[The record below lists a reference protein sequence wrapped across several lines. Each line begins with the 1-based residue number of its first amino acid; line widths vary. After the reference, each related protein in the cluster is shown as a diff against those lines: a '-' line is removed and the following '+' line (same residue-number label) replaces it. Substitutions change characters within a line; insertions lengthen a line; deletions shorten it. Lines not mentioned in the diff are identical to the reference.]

1 MVEEETGMVAETDSR
16 AYGHPMEMVT
26 PFNYLG
32 QILTMMDYD
41 WKEVIG
47 NLQKA
52 RPNWSCL

>member
-32 QILTMMDYD
+32 WILTMMDYD

-47 NLQKA
+47 NLNKA
-52 RPNWSCL
+52 